1 MQEVYD
7 CVVHNINVLYTSCF
21 QIINKAAPK
30 TEEHLTEDEKL
41 QRSVSDDWGAVQYMY
56 TCILQMYM

>member
-1 MQEVYD
+1 MLRCAVHLQVHARKYMQEVYD

-41 QRSVSDDWGAVQYMY
+41 QRSVSDD
-56 TCILQMYM
+56 